1 MDELM
6 RMWGWEGTD
15 RRGSSFGH
23 VKGEIL
29 LDFHVK
35 MLSRQ
40 SGVGGQ
46 V

>member
-23 VKGEIL
+23 VKCENFQII
-29 LDFHVK
+29 K
-35 MLSRQ
+35 
-40 SGVGGQ
+40 GG
-46 V
+46 